1 MSEYLDP
8 VDPGD
13 RRFAAVVFLVAL
25 ILFVSCE
32 CVLAL
37 ILLSDPAP
45 SVAPPNKPALL
56 LLFLFLTALIAA
68 CSWMLVRINNGTKSS
83 NGITMMPPWF
93 IRCFGCFFLAVA
105 VLAMIQLSVFEAFI
119 ALMLAL
125 PMLFVGRLIKAEQE
139 KTPDVS
145 AK

>member
-13 RRFAAVVFLVAL
+13 RRFAAVVFRVAL
-25 ILFVSCE
+25 YLLVPCE
-32 CVLAL
+32 CVLGL
-37 ILLSDPAP
+37 FLLSDPAP
-45 SVAPPNKPALL
+45 GVAPPNKPALL
-56 LLFLFLTALIAA
+56 IPFLILSAIIPA
-68 CSWMLVRINNGTKSS
+68 CVWMLVRINNGTISS

-105 VLAMIQLSVFEAFI
+105 VLAMIQLSVFEAI
-119 ALMLAL
+119 ISLMLAL
-125 PMLFVGRLIKAEQE
+125 PMLFVGRLIKAEKE